1 MNTALRTFVWATL
14 TLLISLP
21 AHAKDTIDVAE
32 KSAEEDAYGPRINPF
47 ECYGRYESATGN
59 RTPHQMNIEL
69 EKKFDQLD
77 EENDPKTV
85 SAMKS
90 CVIARIKAR
99 LGHSD
104 ARRWFKKAIALDPEE
119 PGYEL
124 FMGMYYSMQR
134 GARAPVLEEAEL
146 HLNRALAK
154 LDALEKEG
162 KLKSHHEIVRSFT
175 QKRLMVLYQQD
186 GQQLLPFKG
195 ADPNPKLLQ
204 FPQVSVFGE
213 VLASGDTRD
222 FWYNNEMRVFSGEKQ
237 FAQSPTRA
245 NRDLTAR
252 ETWDIARAP
261 LRINMTGGARL
272 RQNVLGTFDA
282 AYTVEQADQ
291 SQIVSFY
298 QPTLEFADVRVDQMR
313 IGYQRVLPLYPL
325 FDLRIAGDYYFTKR
339 RGVLEFEPEREEKF
353 HGFNLRPSI
362 SRFLGPNKLTLDG
375 VLAYFDIQ
383 DLPGGIPDQ
392 GLRSKLIRAIKVT
405 YSHYAPMSGLTLNNW
420 HLMPYRQATRGL
432 SVFGGIMEDY
442 ETYGIRQVKKAD
454 YYGGIE
460 YGAPRYWAINAQGT
474 YLTGSTIYVDQNDP
488 SAPTYTDGS
497 QNFSGIRASTAITA
511 LIVDQEAKPL
521 VSNAPVDLDML
532 NLVVPLQ
539 WDKTLEGAND
549 YENLRGGL
557 ALWAKI
563 FGPKTLGTPLLI
575 SGGYDV
581 QYFYN
586 INKISHLWR
595 AGVRLGWGDHL

>member
-1 MNTALRTFVWATL
+1 M
-14 TLLISLP
+14 
-21 AHAKDTIDVAE
+21 
-32 KSAEEDAYGPRINPF
+32 
-47 ECYGRYESATGN
+47 
-59 RTPHQMNIEL
+59 
-69 EKKFDQLD
+69 
-77 EENDPKTV
+77 
-85 SAMKS
+85 
-90 CVIARIKAR
+90 R
-99 LGHSD
+99 L
-104 ARRWFKKAIALDPEE
+104 
-119 PGYEL
+119 
-124 FMGMYYSMQR
+124 
-134 GARAPVLEEAEL
+134 
-146 HLNRALAK
+146 
-154 LDALEKEG
+154 
-162 KLKSHHEIVRSFT
+162 
-175 QKRLMVLYQQD
+175 
-186 GQQLLPFKG
+186 
-195 ADPNPKLLQ
+195 
-204 FPQVSVFGE
+204 
-213 VLASGDTRD
+213 
-222 FWYNNEMRVFSGEKQ
+222 
-237 FAQSPTRA
+237 
-245 NRDLTAR
+245 
-252 ETWDIARAP
+252 
-261 LRINMTGGARL
+261 
-272 RQNVLGTFDA
+272 
-282 AYTVEQADQ
+282 
-291 SQIVSFY
+291 
-298 QPTLEFADVRVDQMR
+298 
-313 IGYQRVLPLYPL
+313 GYQRVLPLYPL
-325 FDLRIAGDYYFTKR
+325 FDLRIAGDYYYTTR

-362 SRFLGPNKLTLDG
+362 SRFLGPNKLTIDG

-392 GLRSKLIRAIKVT
+392 GLRSKLIRAAKIT

-460 YGAPRYWAINAQGT
+460 YGAPQYWAINAQGT

-488 SAPTYTDGS
+488 NAPIYTDGS
-497 QNFSGIRASTAITA
+497 QNFTGIRASTAITA

-521 VSNAPVDLDML
+521 VSNAPIDLDML
-532 NLVVPLQ
+532 NVVLPLQ

-549 YENLRGGL
+549 YENLRGGV